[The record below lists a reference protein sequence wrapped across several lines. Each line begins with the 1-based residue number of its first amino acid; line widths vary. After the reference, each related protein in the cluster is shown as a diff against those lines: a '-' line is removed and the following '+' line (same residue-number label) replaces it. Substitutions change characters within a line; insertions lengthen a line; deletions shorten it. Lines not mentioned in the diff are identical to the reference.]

1 MVFYSAFGIRPVRLS
16 EETRRFAYD
25 SLNCKYG
32 KETEPTPAVTMD
44 HVEGFDALSPLEK
57 YNLII
62 REIAEKAPVRI
73 CEGEKISGSASLGDS
88 IRHMVPATKGG
99 RGIFYSV
106 SHLTTDFET
115 VLTKGVTE
123 IRAQAERSLAMYADT
138 EREPFI
144 RSCLSCLDSMEIWRN
159 RYLDALRGRE
169 EYRANY
175 EALSRVPFE
184 KPKSFYEAVQSLWF
198 TFAFLRLCGNWPG
211 IGRIDWLLG
220 PYLEEDLASGKLT
233 PEEAREILAHF
244 FIKGC
249 EWIRGG
255 DYGSGDAQHYQNLVI
270 GGRDGEGKDITNAVT
285 YLVLDIIEELGIGD
299 FPTTV
304 RLHSGTPRELL
315 HRVAEVMR
323 YGGGV
328 LAVYNEEL
336 IYRSLSEYGYPS
348 EDVWKFANDG
358 CWEVQIPGMTN
369 FGYHPFDGLQ
379 ILQNRT
385 LKGYGEDVAFDSFE
399 ALYTA
404 YLADLRSSVEEIVG
418 FYCGLMRGKD
428 ACGNWIWQEDTP
440 CTVVSLFEGGCVE
453 SGRSYLEGGAVYN
466 VRSPHFGGLADVV
479 NCLYALQKLIY
490 EDRLCTFSQL
500 MSILRENWEGNEP
513 LRQYAY
519 NRYVYY
525 GNDNDQCDR
534 IAMRLVEDFAAIC
547 RDQEGRCGFKTP
559 GGISTFGR
567 QLEWSHARLATPYG
581 RKKGE
586 ILAGNASPTPGT
598 DRVGATGVIRSFGK
612 PSLWKMVTGAAL
624 DLKLLPSAV
633 KGETGITVLESLL
646 QGFCACGGYFMQLDV
661 ADAAILRE
669 AQERPEDY
677 ATLSV
682 RVSGWNARFVTLNR
696 AWQDMIIAQTENQA

>member
-73 CEGEKISGSASLGDS
+73 CEGEKISGSASLGNS
-88 IRHMVPATKGG
+88 IRHWVPATKGG
-99 RGIFYSV
+99 DRIFYSV

-115 VLTKGVTE
+115 VLTKGVLE

-184 KPKSFYEAVQSLWF
+184 KPESFFEAVQSLWF

-220 PYLEEDLASGKLT
+220 PYLERDLASGKLT
-233 PEEAREILAHF
+233 VEEAREILAHF

-304 RLHSGTPRELL
+304 RLHSGTPQELL

-336 IYRSLSEYGYPS
+336 IYRSLREYGYPS

-358 CWEVQIPGMTN
+358 CWEVQIPGKTN
-369 FGYHPFDGLQ
+369 FGYYPFDGLQ

-385 LKGYGEDVAFDSFE
+385 LRGYGEDVAFDTFE
-399 ALYTA
+399 EL
-404 YLADLRSSVEEIVG
+404 
-418 FYCGLMRGKD
+418 
-428 ACGNWIWQEDTP
+428 
-440 CTVVSLFEGGCVE
+440 
-453 SGRSYLEGGAVYN
+453 
-466 VRSPHFGGLADVV
+466 
-479 NCLYALQKLIY
+479 
-490 EDRLCTFSQL
+490 
-500 MSILRENWEGNEP
+500 
-513 LRQYAY
+513 
-519 NRYVYY
+519 
-525 GNDNDQCDR
+525 
-534 IAMRLVEDFAAIC
+534 
-547 RDQEGRCGFKTP
+547 
-559 GGISTFGR
+559 
-567 QLEWSHARLATPYG
+567 
-581 RKKGE
+581 
-586 ILAGNASPTPGT
+586 
-598 DRVGATGVIRSFGK
+598 
-612 PSLWKMVTGAAL
+612 
-624 DLKLLPSAV
+624 
-633 KGETGITVLESLL
+633 
-646 QGFCACGGYFMQLDV
+646 
-661 ADAAILRE
+661 
-669 AQERPEDY
+669 
-677 ATLSV
+677 
-682 RVSGWNARFVTLNR
+682 
-696 AWQDMIIAQTENQA
+696 